1 MLSLLF
7 VSQISGTES
16 SLFQE
21 SQQLEMKPL
30 TIYYL
35 VTLFLKKAM
44 RTLRSIKGLKD
55 MMTRMTLWRRLKMHL
70 LKRMTP
76 FAEWHTRFRQITKA
90 AQEYLCEYFPEQ
102 LISPLDSSNQ
112 ASKLID
118 DTHKIPT
125 YAIGI
130 SNGGYVV
137 RYALEHDSPE
147 KTGEPRLFD
156 GGVDWEGVLWSENT
170 PNLISSLTSVV
181 NHAEQ
186 ALYWS
191 GKEKEEAI
199 KALYEAGMPKGS
211 EKLWTYYD
219 QIYWFIT
226 LNIYRD
232 HFDPEAPDRIPWQNY
247 LNFVDAVRERTYDH
261 IFENYQYS
269 ERPMEVKEKISAIAN
284 TGDIEVPLISITG
297 SLDALI
303 FPSIHAEGYQ
313 DLVKKA
319 GKQDL
324 HRLYTIQNGNH
335 VDGLVWYLA
344 TDSERKLQPILPYAH
359 QAFQLLVDWVE
370 NNITPPESKAIPAPK
385 DPVKVINIKTG
396 EEIDPRIE

>member
-1 MLSLLF
+1 MMLSLLF
-7 VSQISGTES
+7 VSQISRTES

-76 FAEWHTRFRQITKA
+76 SRNGILASVQITKA

-156 GGVDWEGVLWSENT
+156 GGVDWEGVL
-170 PNLISSLTSVV
+170 
-181 NHAEQ
+181 
-186 ALYWS
+186 
-191 GKEKEEAI
+191 
-199 KALYEAGMPKGS
+199 
-211 EKLWTYYD
+211 
-219 QIYWFIT
+219 
-226 LNIYRD
+226 
-232 HFDPEAPDRIPWQNY
+232 
-247 LNFVDAVRERTYDH
+247 
-261 IFENYQYS
+261 
-269 ERPMEVKEKISAIAN
+269 
-284 TGDIEVPLISITG
+284 
-297 SLDALI
+297 
-303 FPSIHAEGYQ
+303 
-313 DLVKKA
+313 
-319 GKQDL
+319 
-324 HRLYTIQNGNH
+324 
-335 VDGLVWYLA
+335 
-344 TDSERKLQPILPYAH
+344 
-359 QAFQLLVDWVE
+359 
-370 NNITPPESKAIPAPK
+370 
-385 DPVKVINIKTG
+385 
-396 EEIDPRIE
+396 